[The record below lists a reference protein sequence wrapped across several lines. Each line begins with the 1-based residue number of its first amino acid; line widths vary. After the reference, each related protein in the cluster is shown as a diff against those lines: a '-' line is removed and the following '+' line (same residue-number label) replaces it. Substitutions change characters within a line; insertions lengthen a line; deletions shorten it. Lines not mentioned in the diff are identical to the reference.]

1 MGCDDKKVWWILPRL
16 PAALVLASCAAAAGC
31 IGSKSR
37 NGGLESAALSA
48 GAKGP
53 NVSQVGSVA
62 AGAKIS
68 VADTVASFVAPGGST
83 VALAAQMPA
92 NAGEKLVAVSSN
104 VLTLSGSTPFK
115 VETHTQT
122 AEGPK
127 SFPPP
132 AQPTPADV
140 ATGAGIR
147 VFYWVAAGLAVVS
160 VVCFYMSHAKAGFV
174 AAVGAGALPLL
185 ASFSSFAAS
194 HATVGI
200 VAIVFA
206 LVAAWYFVRGKIGMN
221 NTTPNTP

>member
-1 MGCDDKKVWWILPRL
+1 MVCYDKKVWWILPHL
-16 PAALVLASCAAAAGC
+16 SAALVFAACAASAGC
-31 IGSKSR
+31 VGSKNR

-48 GAKGP
+48 GMKGP
-53 NVSQVGSVA
+53 TVSQVGSVA

-68 VADTVASFVAPGGST
+68 IADTVASFVAPGGST

-92 NAGEKLVAVSSN
+92 NAHGVANAVPSS
-104 VLTLSGSTPFK
+104 VLTLASSTPFR
-115 VETHTQT
+115 VETRTQT

-160 VVCFYMSHAKAGFV
+160 VICFYMSHAKAGFV

-200 VAIVFA
+200 VAVVFA
-206 LVAAWYFVRGKIGMN
+206 LVAAWYFVRGKIGVN
-221 NTTPNTP
+221 NTTPNT